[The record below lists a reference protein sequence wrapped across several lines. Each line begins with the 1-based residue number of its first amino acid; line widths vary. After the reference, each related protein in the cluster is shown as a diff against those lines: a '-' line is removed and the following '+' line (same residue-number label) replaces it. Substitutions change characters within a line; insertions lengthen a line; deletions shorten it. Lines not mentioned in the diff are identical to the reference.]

1 VANDTLRYV
10 KDGHTLAHAIVDTVR
25 EALIVLDRNLRV
37 VTASRSFYQTFGV
50 DPQDTQGQLFYD
62 LGNGQWNIS
71 ALRRLLE
78 EVIPQHRTIEAYEVE
93 HEFLTIGRRTMLLN
107 ARQVF
112 DEEHPDSILLLLAI
126 EDITQRR
133 DAEREKD
140 ELLRQKEMLLREMQH
155 RVANSLQII
164 ASILSL
170 KARTVQSEETRQH
183 LQDAR
188 QRVMSVATVQQQL
201 QASGPGDRIKVG
213 PYLSKLCD
221 SLGESMIDHRGPHS
235 LLVQAA
241 AGTVESSQAVSLGLV
256 TTELVINALKH
267 AFPSGH
273 AGEIVVKYDVDGV
286 GWRLSV
292 SDNGIGWG
300 DDRHKR
306 IGAGLA
312 RASSRRSR
320 TNWTPA
326 SRCSPDHV
334 ARPCRSS
341 TRGERVSQNERSLM
355 ELLAKDRRSGP

>member
-1 VANDTLRYV
+1 MEDNVTVPDDTLLYV

-37 VTASRSFYQTFGV
+37 VVASRSFYQTFGG
-50 DPQDTQGQLFYD
+50 DPRETQGQLLYD
-62 LGNGQWNIS
+62 LGNGQWNIP

-93 HEFLTIGRRTMLLN
+93 HEFPTIGRRTMLLN

-112 DEEHPDSILLLLAI
+112 DEEHPDSTLLLAI

-140 ELLRQKEMLLREMQH
+140 ELLRQKEMLLQEMQH

-164 ASILSL
+164 ASIVLL
-170 KARTVQSEETRQH
+170 KARAVQSEETRQH
-183 LQDAR
+183 LQDTH

-201 QASGPGDRIKVG
+201 QASGLGDRIEVG

-221 SLGESMIDHRGPHS
+221 SLGKSMIDHSGPHS
-235 LLVQAA
+235 LLVQAM
-241 AGTVESSQAVSLGLV
+241 AGTVESRQAVSLGLV

-273 AGEIVVKYDVDGV
+273 EGQIVVRYDVDGA

-292 SDNGIGWG
+292 SDNGVGLR
-300 DDRHKR
+300 DDRHER
-306 IGAGLA
+306 IGAGLGTSIVQALSHQLDA
-312 RASSRRSR
+312 RAEM
-320 TNWTPA
+320 
-326 SRCSPDHV
+326 
-334 ARPCRSS
+334 S
-341 TRGERVSQNERSLM
+341 TGPQGTTVSIIH
-355 ELLAKDRRSGP
+355 AA